1 MREVGLRETR
11 IREEPSWAKR
21 WAIARPMPRD
31 EPVIRAFLP
40 VSRLVWVEYGFE
52 EWSLESEDL
61 ERGLSEVWIF
71 GESRVRI
78 LVVSR

>member
-1 MREVGLRETR
+1 MRETR

-40 VSRLVWVEYGFE
+40 ARRPGWVEYGLE
-52 EWSLESEDL
+52 EWDLESESL
-61 ERGLSEVWIF
+61 GRGLSELWIF

-78 LVVSR
+78 LVVSRRWYGS